1 MLVSFM
7 VNIYKGSQ
15 VFDTLGMTKILFLLV
30 CLSSNLKSTSLLK
43 MFSSCRPQLSLNLSS
58 FTASLPF
65 IFRLINCCMEK
76 PMAADCRDIL
86 WEIFHSI
93 LGSFPMTVKNT
104 QLAWNYILIV
114 LSEILQLLDTTSK
127 NCPKGDQTF
136 STAHSFPCNIIID
149 IEDVPSDNLWVLQ
162 CTTGNTN

>member
-104 QLAWNYILIV
+104 LKLYNYVIHSISLKLHPDCLIWNFTAFGHHIKK
-114 LSEILQLLDTTSK
+114 LSQRWP
-127 NCPKGDQTF
+127 NF
-136 STAHSFPCNIIID
+136 FHST
-149 IEDVPSDNLWVLQ
+149 
-162 CTTGNTN
+162 